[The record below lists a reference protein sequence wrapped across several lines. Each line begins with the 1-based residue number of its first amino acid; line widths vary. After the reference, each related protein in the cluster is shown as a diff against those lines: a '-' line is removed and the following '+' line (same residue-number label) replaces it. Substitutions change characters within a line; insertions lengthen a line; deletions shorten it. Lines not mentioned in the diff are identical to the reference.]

1 MDMTEHKKIR
11 ILNEFRTQLINFLDE
26 IIEQFPLETDFVL
39 IRLFLKDL
47 PATDIIGRFIRD
59 LLPLKNEVDKRNE
72 SFFLENTILYTGG
85 QVQTSKIDHIKSLWT
100 SNKLDANDKKVI
112 WDWMDLFMKLADT
125 YHKSFGYIKTWE
137 PITV

>member
-1 MDMTEHKKIR
+1 M
-11 ILNEFRTQLINFLDE
+11 
-26 IIEQFPLETDFVL
+26 ETDFVL

-59 LLPLKNEVDKRNE
+59 LLPLKEEVEKRNE

-100 SNKLDANDKKVI
+100 SNRLDKNDKNVI

-125 YHKSFGYIKTWE
+125 YHKSFGYIKSWE
-137 PITV
+137 PIMV

>member
-11 ILNEFRTQLINFLDE
+11 ILNEFRTQLIHFLDE

-85 QVQTSKIDHIKSLWT
+85 QVQTSNMNHIKSLWT
-100 SNKLDANDKKVI
+100 SNKLDANDKKSYLGLDGFI
-112 WDWMDLFMKLADT
+112 
-125 YHKSFGYIKTWE
+125 HGN
-137 PITV
+137 